1 MMMQCNAHSQ
11 VTGTFS
17 IVVAVTGLLGSSD
30 CLCTAVRNTGG
41 RYVLSV
47 AAKKYGNSC
56 SVGHFTSDIVSYT
69 PANGK

>member
-30 CLCTAVRNTGG
+30 CLCTAARNTGG
-41 RYVLSV
+41 RCVLSV
-47 AAKKYGNSC
+47 AAKK
-56 SVGHFTSDIVSYT
+56 IW
-69 PANGK
+69 